1 MVLNCVNWF
10 KFYSYTY
17 DERVIYFTKMCKVL
31 LTLVTNEILI
41 FYHRSIQKIKK
52 IVKSLY
58 IYILID
64 YQDTRIRKV
73 FYNI

>member
-17 DERVIYFTKMCKVL
+17 ERVIYFTKMCKVL